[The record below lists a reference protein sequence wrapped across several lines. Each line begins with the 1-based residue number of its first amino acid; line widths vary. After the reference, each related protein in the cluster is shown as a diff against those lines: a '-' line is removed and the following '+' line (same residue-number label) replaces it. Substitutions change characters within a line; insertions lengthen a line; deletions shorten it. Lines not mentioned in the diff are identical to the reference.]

1 MGAQREP
8 SSPIN
13 VTRSSER
20 GLERVMSQVAVV
32 WRLVGPMLLG
42 HPLVVALHAW
52 VRAMVRLLMA
62 LVVAVA
68 AYGLAML
75 VVVEVYPP
83 DRPLAA
89 LVYGVGLAVATWFG
103 TCAGALAARQSQ
115 QRLMANGAAGLAL
128 ALAVGFAVED
138 GSTGQGQ
145 GYYLFYV
152 FASGLG
158 GLAAIRLLSSL
169 PRRHV
174 AAA

>member
-1 MGAQREP
+1 
-8 SSPIN
+8 
-13 VTRSSER
+13 
-20 GLERVMSQVAVV
+20 MSQIAMV

-42 HPLVVALHAW
+42 HPLVIALRAW
-52 VRAMVRLLMA
+52 IQAMVRLLLA

-75 VVVEVYPP
+75 AVVEVYPP

-89 LVYGVGLAVATWFG
+89 LLYGVGLAVATWFG

-138 GSTGQGQ
+138 GSSGPAQ

-152 FASGLG
+152 FASGVG

-169 PRRHV
+169 PFRHV
-174 AAA
+174 AVA

>member
-13 VTRSSER
+13 VMRWSER
-20 GLERVMSQVAVV
+20 GLERVMSQIAVV

-42 HPLVVALHAW
+42 HPLVIALRGW
-52 VRAMVRLLMA
+52 IQAMLRLLMA
-62 LVVAVA
+62 FVVAVA

-89 LVYGVGLAVATWFG
+89 VVYGAGLALATWFG
-103 TCAGALAARQSQ
+103 TCAGALAARQHQ
-115 QRLMANGAAGLAL
+115 QRLLANGLAGLAL

-138 GSTGQGQ
+138 GFAGPGQ

-152 FASGLG
+152 FASGVG
-158 GLAAIRLLSSL
+158 GLAAIRLLASL
-169 PRRHV
+169 PRRQV

>member
-1 MGAQREP
+1 
-8 SSPIN
+8 
-13 VTRSSER
+13 
-20 GLERVMSQVAVV
+20 MSQIAVV

-42 HPLVVALHAW
+42 HPLVIALRAW
-52 VRAMVRLLMA
+52 IRAMVRLLMA
-62 LVVAVA
+62 FVVAVA

-89 LVYGVGLAVATWFG
+89 LVYGVGLALATWFG
-103 TCAGALAARQSQ
+103 TCAGALAARQGQ

-128 ALAVGFAVED
+128 ATAVGFAVAD
-138 GSTGQGQ
+138 GVAGPGQ

-152 FASGLG
+152 LASGVG

-169 PRRHV
+169 PHRHV

>member
-13 VTRSSER
+13 VMRSSER
-20 GLERVMSQVAVV
+20 GLERVMSQIAVV
-32 WRLVGPMLLG
+32 WRLVGPLLLG
-42 HPLVVALHAW
+42 HPLVIVLRAW
-52 VRAMVRLLMA
+52 FLAMVRLLLA
-62 LVVAVA
+62 FVVAVA

-83 DRPLAA
+83 DRPMAA
-89 LVYGVGLAVATWFG
+89 LLYGVALAVATWFG

-128 ALAVGFAVED
+128 AMAVGLAVED
-138 GSTGQGQ
+138 GLTGPGQ

-152 FASGLG
+152 FDSGVG

-169 PRRHV
+169 PLRHT

>member
-1 MGAQREP
+1 
-8 SSPIN
+8 
-13 VTRSSER
+13 
-20 GLERVMSQVAVV
+20 MSQIAVV

-42 HPLVVALHAW
+42 HPLVIALRAW
-52 VRAMVRLLMA
+52 IRAMVRLLMA
-62 LVVAVA
+62 FVVAVA

-75 VVVEVYPP
+75 VVVEVYAP
-83 DRPLAA
+83 DRPMAA
-89 LVYGVGLAVATWFG
+89 LVYGAGLAAATWFG
-103 TCAGALAARQSQ
+103 TCAGTLAARQSQ

-138 GSTGQGQ
+138 GFAGPGQ

-152 FASGLG
+152 FASGVG
-158 GLAAIRLLSSL
+158 GLAAIRLMASL